1 MDLAKL
7 NEVQA
12 KAVKCIDSSALIFAG
27 AGSGKTRVLTHKIAY
42 LISEVGYAPENILA
56 VTFTNKAATEMQ
68 MRVAKLMT
76 EMGISSA
83 QNVSGSAYSLEANN
97 GNINVG
103 TFHSICARLLR
114 QEIHYLGYNSDFTI
128 YDADDQSRL
137 IKSILDGQNI
147 DSQIYPPNQF
157 RSAIGKAKS
166 KLQTPADLEAIAR
179 KDDGKLVAQVYHAYQ
194 VALKNNHALDFDDL
208 LILPLQIFKNFPKV
222 LQKYQDM
229 FKYILVDEYQDTNK
243 AQFEFIKY
251 LVGDQHAITV
261 VGDDDQSIYSWRG
274 ADISNILNFKESFAD
289 AEVFKLEQNY
299 RSTNVILEVAN
310 AIVAINLRRT
320 PKKLWTDNTGG
331 DLITIFEAENERIEA
346 EQIIKQIQHEVLQKK
361 RRFKDMVILYRTNAQ
376 SRALEDALR
385 RMSISYTIVGGTK
398 FYDRKEVK
406 DVLAYLRILVNR
418 DDTVSLER
426 IINFPPR
433 SIGETSL
440 SKIKEYACSAGIGL
454 FAGLAHATEAG
465 IQPKQCQS
473 MAEFQ
478 ELIER
483 YRQLMLGEA
492 GKNEQE
498 VVVSEYT
505 GNGDISVSG
514 IVGMSELITALLE
527 ECGIADYYKRQN
539 NSDASERLDNIE
551 ELVTSIDQY
560 QQDNPGAGLR
570 DFLADVSLLS
580 DVDRWNSDSN
590 AVTLMTLHSAKGLEF
605 PVVFIS
611 GLEEGL
617 FPIIRPLDS
626 DHDEEEERRLFYV
639 GITRAEEKAYLSYA
653 RNRRRYGSDNTRS
666 VASSFIREIPAYLVE
681 EYEKRE
687 PAFVGDGEIIKTF
700 KRAPLKAD
708 RAFARKSVMDDYVVG
723 AWVEHKI
730 FGKGKIA
737 AREGVGD
744 NLKLKIL
751 FSGGEEKKL
760 VARYANLVRL

>member
-7 NEVQA
+7 NKVQA
-12 KAVKCIDSSALIFAG
+12 EAVQCIDAPTLIFAG
-27 AGSGKTRVLTHKIAY
+27 AGSGKTRVLTQKIAY
-42 LISEVGYAPENILA
+42 LIAEAGYAPENILA
-56 VTFTNKAATEMQ
+56 VTFTNKAANEMQ
-68 MRVAKLMT
+68 LRVEKLLS
-76 EMGISSA
+76 ELGISKA
-83 QNVSGSAYSLEANN
+83 PQVIGSAYSLEARS
-97 GNINVG
+97 GHIHVG

-114 QEIHYLGYNSDFTI
+114 REIQHLGYSNDFTI

-137 IKSILDGQNI
+137 IKSILDTRNI
-147 DSQIYPPNQF
+147 DTQIYPPNQF
-157 RSAIGKAKS
+157 RSVISKAKS
-166 KLQTPADLEAIAR
+166 KLQTPDDLEAIAR
-179 KDDGKLVAQVYHAYQ
+179 KDYDQTVAQIYRDYQ
-194 VALKNNHALDFDDL
+194 VSLKRNHALDFDDL
-208 LILPLQIFKNFPKV
+208 LILPLQLFEEYPHI
-222 LQKYQDM
+222 LQKYQAI

-243 AQFEFIKY
+243 AQFKFIKY
-251 LVGDQHAITV
+251 LAGDHQAITV

-274 ADISNILNFKESFAD
+274 ADISNILNFNSTFKN

-299 RSTNVILEVAN
+299 RSSNVILEAAT
-310 AIVAINLRRT
+310 AIVSRNSRRT
-320 PKKLWTDNTGG
+320 PKNLWTERTNG
-331 DLITIFEAENERIEA
+331 DLISIYEAENERIEA
-346 EQIIKQIQHEVLQKK
+346 EQIIKQIQHEVLLKK

-406 DVLAYLRILVNR
+406 DVLAYLRILVNQ

-426 IINFPPR
+426 VINFPPR

-440 SKIKEYACSAGIGL
+440 TKIKEYAGAAGIGL
-454 FAGLAHATEAG
+454 FAGLDQATEAG
-465 IQPKQCQS
+465 IQPKQSQS
-473 MAEFQ
+473 MAEFK

-483 YRQLMLGEA
+483 YRQLLA
-492 GKNEQE
+492 GKSEHIKQE

-505 GNGDISVSG
+505 GNGDIDGTSV
-514 IVGMSELITALLE
+514 VGMSELITALLE

-551 ELVTSIDQY
+551 ELITSIDQY

-570 DFLADVSLLS
+570 DFLVDVSLLT

-617 FPIIRPLDS
+617 FPIIRPLDN

-653 RNRRRYGSDNTRS
+653 RNRRRYGSDNTQS
-666 VASSFIREIPAYLVE
+666 VASSFIREIPESLVE
-681 EYEKRE
+681 AYQKRE
-687 PAFVGDGEIIKTF
+687 PAFVGDGEITKTF

-730 FGKGKIA
+730 FGKGQIA

-744 NLKLKIL
+744 NLKLKIQ
-751 FSGGEEKKL
+751 FTGGEEKKL